1 MHIHEYQGK
10 DVLRKYGVPVP
21 RGHACFSP
29 DEAVDAAA
37 RVGGRAWLVKPQVHG
52 GARGNSD
59 AVVRHAWSPDE
70 VRRHAA
76 GLLGTALEAPR
87 PGSAGRV
94 VRRLLVEESL
104 EVAQTFHLRL
114 ALDRDS
120 RRVALTAGEGG
131 TSPGDPA
138 PQKLRRLLIDP
149 AAGVRA
155 AEADG
160 LARDI
165 GFSGKLLPR
174 VRTLVQ
180 NLYQAFD
187 ACDASL
193 AEIDPLVLTRDGRV
207 MALGARFAFDP
218 HALFR
223 QPAIAAMRDLDEED
237 AVQAQASAHGQS
249 CLARSGEIGGLV
261 NGAGLAMATMD
272 AIRLHGG
279 APADVLDVGG
289 GASAE
294 KVAEALRLMLRTPRL
309 SAVLVNIFGG
319 LLKCD
324 VVARGL
330 LAALREVELTVP
342 LVVRLKGTN
351 ETLGRTLLAQSGLSI
366 IHADDI
372 DEAAGFAVAAAL
384 STPRRAH

>member
-10 DVLRKYGVPVP
+10 DVLRQYGVPVP
-21 RGHACFSP
+21 RGHACFSA

-52 GARGNSD
+52 GARGHGLG
-59 AVVRHAWSPDE
+59 ARRAWSADE

-76 GLLGTALEAPR
+76 GLLGSVVEAPR
-87 PGSAGRV
+87 AGSEGRI
-94 VRRLLVEESL
+94 VRRLLVEESV
-104 EVAQTFHLRL
+104 EVTQTFHLGL
-114 ALDRDS
+114 ALDRDA
-120 RRVALTAGEGG
+120 RRVALTAGEG
-131 TSPGDPA
+131 SAAAA
-138 PQKLRRLLIDP
+138 PHKVHRLLIDP
-149 AAGVRA
+149 AAGVRTP
-155 AEADG
+155 EADG
-160 LARDI
+160 LAREI
-165 GFSGKLLPR
+165 GVTGKLLPQ

-218 HALFR
+218 RALYR
-223 QPAIAAMRDLDEED
+223 QPAIAAMRDRDEED
-237 AVQAQASAHGQS
+237 PVQAGAHG
-249 CLARSGEIGGLV
+249 GDIGGLV

-279 APADVLDVGG
+279 APADMLDVGG
-289 GASAE
+289 GASVG
-294 KVAEALRLMLRTPRL
+294 KVAEALRLTLRNPRL
-309 SAVLVNIFGG
+309 RAVLVNVFGG
-319 LLKCD
+319 LMKCD

-330 LAALREVELTVP
+330 VAALREAELAVP

-351 ETLGRTLLAQSGLSI
+351 ETLGRTLLAQSGFSI

-384 STPRRAH
+384 STPRRAN

>member
-1 MHIHEYQGK
+1 MYIHEYQGK

-52 GARGNSD
+52 GARGNND
-59 AVVRHAWSPDE
+59 AVARRAWSPDE

-76 GLLGTALEAPR
+76 GLLGTALDAPR

-114 ALDRDS
+114 ALDRDV
-120 RRVALTAGEGG
+120 RRVVLTAGEGA
-131 TSPGDPA
+131 A
-138 PQKLRRLLIDP
+138 PQKAGRLLIDP

-155 AEADG
+155 AEADAM
-160 LARDI
+160 ARDI
-165 GFSGKLLPR
+165 GFSGKLLPQ

-193 AEIDPLVLTRDGRV
+193 AEIDPLVLTPDGRV
-207 MALGARFAFDP
+207 IALGARFAFDP

-223 QPAIAAMRDLDEED
+223 QPAIAAMRDVDEED
-237 AVQAQASAHGQS
+237 PAESQASGHGFS
-249 CLARSGEIGGLV
+249 RLARDGEIGGLV

-279 APADVLDVGG
+279 APADMLDVGG

-294 KVAEALRLMLRTPRL
+294 KIAEALRLMLRTPRL
-309 SAVLVNIFGG
+309 RAVLVNIFGG

-366 IHADDI
+366 IHADHI

-384 STPRRAH
+384 SMPRRVN